1 VQKWR
6 PALVVAGVR
15 FIYDDHEDAPG
26 VRLRSKAAKR
36 VKGRAAAMT
45 TTADVTWTRDMLK
58 SELEEQ
64 AEWRRRKAVEY
75 PDDRR
80 NLDSAEEYERLA
92 KTVKEIPDDLL
103 LAHSEAFEDAPD
115 SERWQEML
123 KNIFR
128 GFCDFA
134 NATEL
139 VQAFVDAK
147 REETE
152 DEESEPLSESES
164 YLVRSLKR
172 VLDANDVPSDVAEK
186 VIQLIVDWEKT
197 PTAKS

>member
-1 VQKWR
+1 MTSKT
-6 PALVVAGVR
+6 
-15 FIYDDHEDAPG
+15 DDLA
-26 VRLRSKAAKR
+26 
-36 VKGRAAAMT
+36 
-45 TTADVTWTRDMLK
+45 WTRDILK
-58 SELEEQ
+58 GELEDQ
-64 AEWRRRKAVEY
+64 AEWRRRKAAEY

-92 KTVKEIPDDLL
+92 RTVKDIPEDLL
-103 LAHSEAFEDAPD
+103 VAYSESFEDAPD

-128 GFCDFA
+128 GFSDFA

-147 REETE
+147 REEAE
-152 DEESEPLSESES
+152 DEENDTSDADS

-172 VLDANDVPSDVAEK
+172 TLDANDVPPDVAEK
-186 VIQLIVDWEKT
+186 VIRLIEEWEKT
-197 PTAKS
+197 SKVKS